1 MKMQISKNQLAQ
13 IVRSIEKGMK
23 GGGPDDYSVPQV
35 MEYYLYRHPMS
46 MMEFYV
52 DHGGIA
58 SGGLGK
64 SIKRKLI
71 KFKDIVGKVAKKI
84 GQSKQFQEA
93 VAKGGEKAK
102 KVVEDKVSDK
112 LRDLREQVTSS
123 MADKAEVAGSGHKK
137 MCGCGPGKDSMRRE
151 EDAEGK
157 ARDMRRRGRAR
168 NMNDLV
174 GSDNAQQG
182 RGYKMHGHGHK
193 KMHGSHSDMEGG
205 AFADGSDMGVTGVG
219 LQLSQMGFVT
229 TQPARAPAGSVAVP
243 FTNHLRLHTAN
254 ETGPPPPAGG
264 YGSSAMAIA
273 GGAWGG

>member
-1 MKMQISKNQLAQ
+1 MAIKMQISEKQLAQ
-13 IVRSIEKGMK
+13 IIRGVEQGMK
-23 GGGPDDYSVPQV
+23 MKGKGPDDYSVPQV

-58 SGGLGK
+58 GGGIGK

-71 KFKDIVGKVAKKI
+71 KFKDIVRKVANKI
-84 GQSKQFQEA
+84 GQSEQFQKA

-102 KVVEDKVSDK
+102 EVVKEKVSQKLED
-112 LRDLREQVTSS
+112 LRDKIVSD
-123 MADKAEVAGSGHKK
+123 MGDKAEVKGSGQ
-137 MCGCGPGKDSMRRE
+137 CGCGPGKESMRRE
-151 EDAEGK
+151 QKAEGK
-157 ARDMRRRGRAR
+157 ARRMRMEQRVDSLDNAVRAR
-168 NMNDLV
+168 
-174 GSDNAQQG
+174 NAQQG
-182 RGYKMHGHGHK
+182 GGHK
-193 KMHGSHSDMEGG
+193 MYGGSHSDMEGG

-219 LQLSQMGFVT
+219 LQLNQMGFVST
-229 TQPARAPAGSVAVP
+229 MPARAPAGSMAVP

-254 ETGPPPPAGG
+254 ETGPAPPAGS